1 MGVGDKSLASIVL
14 REVCLN
20 LPLLDHSMRGAIRE
34 ATRRFGLTG
43 GAEFVPDSIRA
54 LEDVSFAL
62 EDGDRLAII
71 GRNGA
76 GKSSLLK
83 VLSGI
88 LKPSSG
94 EIDVAGERASLL
106 DMTYGIESELSGR
119 EAMILRARVLGISS
133 RLGKSEL
140 DQVIDFSGLRDV
152 IDLPTKTYSS
162 GMLMRLA
169 FAISTEFSPEII
181 IMDEWLSVGD
191 EDFREK
197 AEKRMSNLVSHAS
210 IVVLATHSRDLA
222 DKVCNKALW
231 LEAGRVKMFGPVNEV
246 SARYFGDSEASNDAS
261 EII

>member
-1 MGVGDKSLASIVL
+1 MLKPESRFGSRKDALAHISLENVSL
-14 REVCLN
+14 E
-20 LPLLDHSMRGAIRE
+20 LPLLDHSMRGALRGVV
-34 ATRRFGLTG
+34 RRL
-43 GAEFVPDSIRA
+43 GAAPGNKGIPDAIRA
-54 LEDVSFAL
+54 LDGVSFVL
-62 EDGDRLAII
+62 NDGDRLGII

-88 LKPSSG
+88 LAPSSG
-94 EIDVAGERASLL
+94 LLDIEGERTALL

-133 RLGKSEL
+133 RLNESTL
-140 DQVIDFSGLRDV
+140 DQVIEFSGLRTV

-169 FAISTEFSPEII
+169 FAIATEFSPEII

-197 AEKRMSNLVSHAS
+197 AEQRMSSLVSRAS
-210 IVVLATHSRDLA
+210 VVVVATHSRDLVL
-222 DKVCNKALW
+222 KVCNKALW
-231 LEAGRVKMFGPVNEV
+231 LEEGQVKMFGSASKV
-246 SARYFGDSEASNDAS
+246 SEQYFSKY
-261 EII
+261 

>member
-1 MGVGDKSLASIVL
+1 MASIVL
-14 REVCLN
+14 RDVSLN
-20 LPLLDHSMRGAIRE
+20 LPLLDHSMRGAIRA
-34 ATRRFGLTG
+34 ATRSFGLAIG
-43 GAEFVPDSIRA
+43 SKSLPDTICA
-54 LEDVSFAL
+54 LDKVSFVL

-88 LKPSSG
+88 LSPSSG
-94 EIDVAGERASLL
+94 KMEVRGERTALL

-133 RLGKSEL
+133 HLGKSEL
-140 DQVIDFSGLRDV
+140 DQVIDFSGLNDV

-197 AEKRMSNLVSHAS
+197 AEQRMTNLVSDAS
-210 IVVLATHSRDLA
+210 VVVVATHSRDLA
-222 DKVCNKALW
+222 EKVCNKALW
-231 LEAGRVKMFGPVNEV
+231 LEAGRAKMFGPVDEV
-246 SARYFGDSEASNDAS
+246 SESYFGHS
-261 EII
+261 

>member
-1 MGVGDKSLASIVL
+1 MRGVIQAMARNFGRADSAKSLPS
-14 REVCLN
+14 
-20 LPLLDHSMRGAIRE
+20 
-34 ATRRFGLTG
+34 
-43 GAEFVPDSIRA
+43 SIRA
-54 LEDVSFAL
+54 LEEVSFAV

-94 EIDVAGERASLL
+94 EVEVIGERTSLL
-106 DMTYGIESELSGR
+106 DMTYGIESELTGR

-133 RLGKSEL
+133 RLGQSEL
-140 DQVIDFSGLRDV
+140 DQVIDFSGLRAV
-152 IDLPTKTYSS
+152 IDLPTKTYSA

-197 AEKRMSNLVSHAS
+197 AEQRMSNLVSDAS
-210 IVVLATHSRDLA
+210 LVVLATHSRDLTE
-222 DKVCNKALW
+222 KVCNKALW
-231 LEAGRVKMFGPVNEV
+231 LEAGQVKMFGPVSEV
-246 SARYFGDSEASNDAS
+246 STRYFGDS
-261 EII
+261 